1 MSNITGTTIHLD
13 GIGHLL
19 ADNELRVPVYQRSFS
34 WTSEEII
41 ELLSDL
47 WESFRHGDT
56 EYFLGSVVLTAAAGE
71 KPSVVDGQQRLAT
84 VSMIYAAIR
93 DFLRE
98 QGDRRSD
105 PLANR
110 YLFSLNFR
118 TEEIEPKLR
127 LNEADDDYFR
137 KVVLDNAA
145 LTSRSPSATTDSHKR
160 IRNGF
165 QTVRDYVARY
175 ARNSP
180 KNEVANLIEWAE
192 YLEKQAKV
200 IVVRVPD
207 EANAFIIFETL
218 NDRGL
223 DLSIADLLKN
233 YVFGR
238 SEGRL
243 EEARANWIKAT
254 SALEGTGGDKRVAT
268 FIRHFWSSKQGPVR
282 EKDLYGDLKR
292 NIRTKQAAIDF
303 SSELAENARLYAAIL
318 NSDHEV
324 WQPLGTDSRQHV
336 QTLLNLRLE
345 QYRPLLLAAL
355 VKFAPRELKKALR
368 LLVSWNVR
376 LLVVGGLGGGTME
389 RYYADGG
396 KKIRDGEIKT
406 ASGLMKYAIAF
417 VPSDAQFEGSFSSA
431 TVSQA
436 FLARYYLQAIEQSLR
451 GEKHPEL
458 VPNTL
463 EQEVNLEHILPQNPK
478 LKEWPAFNEE
488 SAAANIKR
496 IGNLTLLRTEDNN
509 AGGNRPFATKKPAY
523 ARSQLKLNAAIASEK
538 EWTAKAIS
546 ERQARL
552 AKAAPTTWP
561 LKP

>member
-19 ADNELRVPVYQRSFS
+19 ADSELRVPVYQRSFS
-34 WTSEEII
+34 WTPEEIN

-47 WESFRHGDT
+47 WESFRRGDT
-56 EYFLGSVVLTAAAGE
+56 EYFLGSVVLTGSPGE

-84 VSMIYAAIR
+84 ISMIYAAIR
-93 DFLRE
+93 DFLKNRN
-98 QGDRRSD
+98 DRRAE

-110 YLFSLNFR
+110 YLFSLNFK

-127 LNEADDDYFR
+127 LNETDDDFFR
-137 KVVLDNAA
+137 KVVLSGIAA
-145 LTSRSPSATTDSHKR
+145 DGKIFTVSTDSHKR

-165 QTVRDYVARY
+165 QIVRDLIARY
-175 ARNSP
+175 AKSSP
-180 KNEVANLIEWAE
+180 KNEVASLIDWVD
-192 YLEKQAKV
+192 YLDKNAKV

-233 YVFGR
+233 YVFGK
-238 SEGRL
+238 SENRL
-243 EEARANWIKAT
+243 EEARSNWIRAT

-282 EKDLYGDLKR
+282 EKDLYGNLKR
-292 NIRTKQAAIDF
+292 NIRTKQSAIDF
-303 SSELAENARLYAAIL
+303 ASELAENARLYAAIL

-355 VKFAPRELKKALR
+355 VKFAPRELKKTLR

-396 KKIRDGEIKT
+396 KKIRDQEIKT
-406 ASGLMKYAIAF
+406 ASDLVKYAVAF
-417 VPSDAQFEGSFSSA
+417 VPGDAEFEAAFATA

-436 FLARYYLQAIEQSLR
+436 FLARYYLQALEQSLR
-451 GEKHPEL
+451 GERHPEL

-463 EQEVNLEHILPQNPK
+463 EQEVNLEHVLPQNPK
-478 LKEWPAFNEE
+478 LKDWPT
-488 SAAANIKR
+488 SV
-496 IGNLTLLRTEDNN
+496 
-509 AGGNRPFATKKPAY
+509 
-523 ARSQLKLNAAIASEK
+523 IA
-538 EWTAKAIS
+538 
-546 ERQARL
+546 
-552 AKAAPTTWP
+552 
-561 LKP
+561 